1 MTARRHSATTQR
13 GLFIS
18 FEGGEGCGK
27 TTQTR
32 LLMQRLQEH
41 GERAVLVK
49 EPGSTPLGERL
60 RELLKGRVG
69 MTPKT
74 ELLLFIAARAELVS
88 TVLWPTLD
96 QGVHV
101 IADRFS
107 DSTIAYQGY
116 GRKMG
121 LETISDLNRLATG
134 GLKPDITFL
143 LNISAEESL
152 RRSRGQR
159 SLDGAAGGREAE
171 EGQERFEQQP
181 TAFHRRVLAG
191 YRRLATAEPERWCV
205 LDGTQPVDALAAQ
218 VWERVE
224 AWLRKARRRAR
235 RRGGRT
241 GDGGQPRLL

>member
-1 MTARRHSATTQR
+1 VSTRRTGPSQR

-32 LLMQRLQEH
+32 LLLQRLQGA

-60 RELLKGRVG
+60 RELLKGRIG
-69 MTPKT
+69 MTPT
-74 ELLLFIAARAELVS
+74 AELLLFIAARAELVS

-101 IADRFS
+101 IADRFT

-121 LETISDLNRLATG
+121 LETIHDLNRLATR
-134 GLKPDITFL
+134 GLKPDVTFL
-143 LNISAEESL
+143 LDIPAEESM
-152 RRSRGQR
+152 RRTRSQR
-159 SLDGAAGGREAE
+159 LLDGADPGRESEA
-171 EGQERFEQQP
+171 GQERFEEQP
-181 TAFHRRVLAG
+181 TAFHQRLLAG
-191 YRRLATAEPERWCV
+191 YRKLAAAEPERFCV
-205 LDGTQPVDALAAQ
+205 LDGTQPVEAIAGQ
-218 VWERVE
+218 VWLKTGTL
-224 AWLRKARRRAR
+224 LRESKRRAR
-235 RRGGRT
+235 RRVRT
-241 GDGGQPRLL
+241 LDPEQTARLL